1 MGIHSRKVAKSFAL
15 DALRLS
21 HVITPDSVAKR
32 ILRVMRIGFQPPSDV
47 IEYPE
52 GARAACCISIDF
64 DATRP
69 GRLRANHQGTEALVE
84 LAEKYEV
91 PITWAICG
99 KTAEEDPEAYRIIV
113 DSNAK
118 REIAIH
124 TYSHVDV
131 SRCSSDEL
139 EGEIE
144 KWKIALGL
152 DACPKTFIF
161 PWNRAAHFETLKRLG
176 FKAYRGADRIIGAPI
191 KDSGLWNIPPVYYV
205 GDRSFDASPLM
216 RRFIDLCIGYRSVF
230 HLWLHPWIG
239 DGVVKDGGCGVFVG
253 KTVGPVFEYI
263 AEKESA
269 GDIAVCTLGQLA
281 EWFEARS

>member
-1 MGIHSRKVAKSFAL
+1 MGIQPKKVAKSFAL
-15 DALRLS
+15 DVLRLS
-21 HVITPDSVAKR
+21 HAITPDFVARR
-32 ILRVMRIGFQPPSDV
+32 ILRVMRIGFQPPSDA

-69 GRLRANHQGTEALVE
+69 GRLRANHQGTEALVD
-84 LAEKYEV
+84 LAEEYEV

-99 KTAEEDPEAYRIIV
+99 KTAEEDLEAYRMIV
-113 DSNAK
+113 DSDAK
-118 REIAIH
+118 GEIAIH

-152 DACPKTFIF
+152 DTCPKTFIF
-161 PWNRAAHFETLKRLG
+161 PWNRAAHFDTLKRLG
-176 FKAYRGADRIIGAPI
+176 FIAYRGADRIIGTPI
-191 KDSGLWNIPPVYYV
+191 NHNGLWNVPPVYHV
-205 GDRSFDASPLM
+205 GDHSFNSWALI
-216 RRFIDLCIGYRSVF
+216 RRFIDFCITYSSVF

-239 DGVVKDGGCGVFVG
+239 DNVVTNGGCKEFVK
-253 KTVGPVFEYI
+253 KTVEPVFEYL
-263 AEKESA
+263 AEKRDA
-269 GDIAVCTLGQLA
+269 NDIAVCTLGQLA
-281 EWFEARS
+281 EWFEERA